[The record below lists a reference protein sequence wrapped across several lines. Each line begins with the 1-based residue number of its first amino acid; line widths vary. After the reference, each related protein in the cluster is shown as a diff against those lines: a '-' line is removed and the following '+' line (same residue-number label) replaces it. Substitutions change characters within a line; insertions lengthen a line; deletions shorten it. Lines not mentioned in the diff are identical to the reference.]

1 MKELIGQQQI
11 LKRRIF
17 FCYLT
22 NYLHIGILP
31 MIGALLTGLCL
42 GNLVVCLTGCAI
54 LAYSFIVGIIFITPY
69 CDKRSSELIREQLQL
84 EDHLKH
90 LEAIN
95 QSLDER
101 RDMMLFDED
110 PDYWKILEKLAG

>member
-1 MKELIGQQQI
+1 MKELVQQQQI

-42 GNLVVCLTGCAI
+42 GNMVVCLTGCAI
-54 LAYSFIVGIIFITPY
+54 LVYSLIVSIIFINPY
-69 CDKRSSELIREQLQL
+69 CDKRSSELIREQFQL
-84 EDHLKH
+84 ENRLKR

-101 RDMMLFDED
+101 RDLMLFDED
-110 PDYWKILEKLAG
+110 SHYWKILEDLTV

>member
-1 MKELIGQQQI
+1 MKELIGQQQT

-22 NYLHIGILP
+22 NYFHIGILP

-42 GNLVVCLTGCAI
+42 GNLVVCLTGCTI
-54 LAYSFIVGIIFITPY
+54 LAYSFIVGMVFVTPY
-69 CDKRSSELIREQLQL
+69 CDKLALELIREQFQL
-84 EDHLKH
+84 EENIKRLN
-90 LEAIN
+90 AVN

-110 PDYWKILEKLAG
+110 PDYWKILEELAG